1 MELKEFM
8 TTFSSS
14 DTIALLLTI
23 LLSIY
28 CLLLMLLFYVK
39 TVKNKNR
46 ILSSFLDKKI
56 NMNEAQFL
64 FSKFSGD
71 IARLNKINIERL
83 NKINIE
89 RLNKI
94 NKEINKKSEQFNKLD
109 LKNDNEYSDFLG
121 FYEVFKPI
129 YSREEK
135 QCNFFRIS
143 LVVTIILFVILILSA
158 KDMLLIEELNI
169 PSIINRFLIV
179 LPFMYLIVYFSKE
192 ASRHRKSMIINRQKY
207 LDLNILDDYII
218 DLPRDKQIE
227 LRVKLLEHF
236 FNHKEFDYKCEPL
249 ISKEFIETLKILQK
263 TLNFEDEKLNKVK
276 KIKDKLTNKD

>member
-1 MELKEFM
+1 MQNYEFIKVL
-8 TTFSSS
+8 SSS
-14 DTIALLLTI
+14 ETLALLLSLFTA
-23 LLSIY
+23 LYAFLAMYLIY
-28 CLLLMLLFYVK
+28 LK
-39 TVKNKNR
+39 RIKVKNQ
-46 ILSSFLDKKI
+46 ILSKFLDKKI
-56 NMNEAQFL
+56 TMSEAQFL

-71 IARLNKINIERL
+71 
-83 NKINIE
+83 IE

-121 FYEVFKPI
+121 YYELFKPI

-143 LVVTIILFVILILSA
+143 LVVTIILFVILILSV
-158 KDMLLIEELNI
+158 KDMLLIKELNI

-276 KIKDKLTNKD
+276 KIKDKLTNND